1 MLPTVADVLALDPV
15 QRGSPRV
22 LAGADRLD
30 AGVRWVHVMELAGSG
45 HLLRGG
51 ELVLSTGIA
60 LPPDPDG
67 LASYVADLA
76 AVGVSGL
83 AVELGSRYVRE
94 LPRAL
99 VTAARRHRLPLIVL
113 ERETQFIAVT
123 EAVHAQIL
131 DAQVQQLRA
140 AERLH
145 QVFTDLAVA
154 GASQDEI
161 VRQAG
166 RLAGVPVVL
175 ADLGHRVLAC
185 AAAGEEAGVLLG
197 GFAARARSVS
207 VTGRTGYDAGTGWLV
222 SIVGGSDGDWARVI
236 FMTREMPDAGT
247 EVLAERTATTLALA
261 RSVADG
267 RREESPVRLAHSTL
281 LAALAGPG
289 YADLDEV
296 RARIVALGVPVAGR
310 ELLAVVTSSG
320 QTVALAAACR
330 GQGLAAVTGTLADG
344 RAGSL
349 LALPLGTDHDE
360 VLAQLADQLRSEA
373 GAGSLLVIGV
383 GPPAASL
390 SQARGALRDASDA
403 AGAAAFLGLRQ
414 AVVWLADLGLAGL
427 LYQLRDDPRVQAFA
441 EHEVGPLLAHDSV
454 AGTDLTALLGTY
466 LASGGNKALAA
477 QRAGLARP
485 TLYERL
491 RQIEQV
497 LGVSLESAELRM
509 NLHASL
515 LALGK
520 GAITEPVR
528 LRPLPG
534 WPRWSYVYS
543 IYVGIY
549 PAVDD
554 LAPWHYLVFGGFAG
568 SGWVRS
574 AAIGRAGERLAAPA
588 GAAIG
593 LALLQP
599 PEDPVDG
606 PEEQPAAPERG

>member
-1 MLPTVADVLALDPV
+1 MLPTVADVLALDAV
-15 QRGSPRV
+15 RRGSPRV
-22 LAGADRLD
+22 LVGADRLD

-99 VTAARRHRLPLIVL
+99 VIAARRHRLPLIVL

-131 DAQVQQLRA
+131 DAQIQQLRA

-161 VRQAG
+161 VRQAS
-166 RLAGVPVVL
+166 RLAGMPVIL

-207 VTGRTGYDAGTGWLV
+207 VAGRTGYDAGAGWLV
-222 SIVGGSDGDWARVI
+222 SLVGGSDGDWARVI

-289 YADLDEV
+289 YADLDEL
-296 RARIVALGVPVAGR
+296 RARIIALGVPVAGR
-310 ELLAVVTSSG
+310 ELLAVSWVAGNVDGGPGSVGSGDGVTLAG
-320 QTVALAAACR
+320 HVARACEEV
-330 GQGLAAVTGTLADG
+330 AVVAVTGALGDFG
-344 RAGSL
+344 AGAL
-349 LALPLGTDHDE
+349 LALPPVADHDAI
-360 VLAQLADQLRSEA
+360 LASIADRVGQELEP
-373 GAGSLLVIGV
+373 GSPSSMGV
-383 GPPAASL
+383 GPPFSAL
-390 SQARGALRDASDA
+390 DQARNAFRDAGDA
-403 AGAAAFLGLRQ
+403 AEAAAFFGVRRPF
-414 AVVWLADLGLAGL
+414 VRLADLGLAGL
-427 LYQLRDDPRVQAFA
+427 MFRLRDDPRIQAFA
-441 EHEVGPLLAHDSV
+441 EGAIGALLAHDAATGADL
-454 AGTDLTALLGTY
+454 AGMLGTY

-485 TLYERL
+485 TLYDRL
-491 RQIEQV
+491 RQIEQI
-497 LGVSLESAELRM
+497 LGVSLESPQTRL
-509 NLHASL
+509 NLHAAL
-515 LALGK
+515 L
-520 GAITEPVR
+520 VV
-528 LRPLPG
+528 
-534 WPRWSYVYS
+534 WP
-543 IYVGIY
+543 
-549 PAVDD
+549 
-554 LAPWHYLVFGGFAG
+554 
-568 SGWVRS
+568 
-574 AAIGRAGERLAAPA
+574 PA
-588 GAAIG
+588 GQHSDQ
-593 LALLQP
+593 L
-599 PEDPVDG
+599 
-606 PEEQPAAPERG
+606 

>member
-1 MLPTVADVLALDPV
+1 MLPTVADVLALDAV

-60 LPPDPDG
+60 LPPDPEG

-161 VRQAG
+161 VRQAS

-175 ADLGHRVLAC
+175 ADLRHRVLAC

-207 VTGRTGYDAGTGWLV
+207 VAGRTGYDAGTGWLV
-222 SIVGGSDGDWARVI
+222 RLVGGSDGDWARVI
-236 FMTREMPDAGT
+236 FMTGEMPDAGT
-247 EVLAERTATTLALA
+247 EVLAERTATTLVLA

-289 YADLDEV
+289 YADLDEL
-296 RARIVALGVPVAGR
+296 RARIIALGVPVAGR
-310 ELLAVVTSSG
+310 ELVAVSWVAG
-320 QTVALAAACR
+320 YGDGEPGAADPGDGVALAAHVAQVCEEV
-330 GQGLAAVTGTLADG
+330 GLAAVAGTLGDF
-344 RAGSL
+344 RAGAL
-349 LALPLGTDHDE
+349 LALPPGADHDAI
-360 VLAQLADQLRSEA
+360 LASLADRLGREFEPGSQPSMGVGQACSALDQARNDFRDAGDAAEA
-373 GAGSLLVIGV
+373 GAFFGV
-383 GPPAASL
+383 SRPFV
-390 SQARGALRDASDA
+390 R
-403 AGAAAFLGLRQ
+403 
-414 AVVWLADLGLAGL
+414 LADLGLAGL
-427 LYQLRDDPRVQAFA
+427 MFRLRDDPRVQAFA
-441 EHEVGPLLAHDSV
+441 EGAVGALLAHD
-454 AGTDLTALLGTY
+454 AAARTDLTGLLGTY

-485 TLYERL
+485 TLYDRL

-497 LGVSLESAELRM
+497 LGVSLESPQARLD
-509 NLHASL
+509 LHA
-515 LALGK
+515 
-520 GAITEPVR
+520 
-528 LRPLPG
+528 
-534 WPRWSYVYS
+534 
-543 IYVGIY
+543 
-549 PAVDD
+549 
-554 LAPWHYLVFGGFAG
+554 
-568 SGWVRS
+568 
-574 AAIGRAGERLAAPA
+574 
-588 GAAIG
+588 
-593 LALLQP
+593 ALL
-599 PEDPVDG
+599 VMG
-606 PEEQPAAPERG
+606 PHAGPRGNQLWMARVV

>member
-1 MLPTVADVLALDPV
+1 MLPTVADVLALDAV
-15 QRGSPRV
+15 RRGSPRV

-60 LPPDPDG
+60 LPPDPEG

-161 VRQAG
+161 VRQAS
-166 RLAGVPVVL
+166 RLAGVPVIL
-175 ADLGHRVLAC
+175 ADLRHRVLAC

-197 GFAARARSVS
+197 GFAARARTVS
-207 VTGRTGYDAGTGWLV
+207 VAGRTGYDAGAGWLV
-222 SIVGGSDGDWARVI
+222 SLVGGSDGDWARVI

-296 RARIVALGVPVAGR
+296 RARIIALGVPVAGR
-310 ELLAVVTSSG
+310 ELLAVSWVAGNADGGPGSADRVDSASG
-320 QTVALAAACR
+320 MEARPAEPVRRTLAGHVARACEDI
-330 GQGLAAVTGTLADG
+330 GLAAVTGTLG
-344 RAGSL
+344 EFRAGAL
-349 LALPLGTDHDE
+349 LALPPGADHDAI
-360 VLAQLADQLRSEA
+360 LATLADRLGQEFEPGSPPSMGVGRACSALDQARNAFRDAGDAAEA
-373 GAGSLLVIGV
+373 GAFFGV
-383 GPPAASL
+383 SRL
-390 SQARGALRDASDA
+390 YVR
-403 AGAAAFLGLRQ
+403 
-414 AVVWLADLGLAGL
+414 LADLGLAGL
-427 LYQLRDDPRVQAFA
+427 LFRLRDDPRVQAFA
-441 EHEVGPLLAHDSV
+441 ESAVGALLAHDAA
-454 AGTDLTALLGTY
+454 AGTDLTGLLGTY
-466 LASGGNKALAA
+466 LAGGGNKALAA

-485 TLYERL
+485 TLYDRL
-491 RQIEQV
+491 RQIEQL
-497 LGVSLESAELRM
+497 LGVSLESAQARLD
-509 NLHASL
+509 LHAAL
-515 LALGK
+515 LVMG
-520 GAITEPVR
+520 P
-528 LRPLPG
+528 
-534 WPRWSYVYS
+534 
-543 IYVGIY
+543 
-549 PAVDD
+549 
-554 LAPWHYLVFGGFAG
+554 
-568 SGWVRS
+568 
-574 AAIGRAGERLAAPA
+574 RAG
-588 GAAIG
+588 
-593 LALLQP
+593 Q
-599 PEDPVDG
+599 
-606 PEEQPAAPERG
+606 RGDQLWMARVV